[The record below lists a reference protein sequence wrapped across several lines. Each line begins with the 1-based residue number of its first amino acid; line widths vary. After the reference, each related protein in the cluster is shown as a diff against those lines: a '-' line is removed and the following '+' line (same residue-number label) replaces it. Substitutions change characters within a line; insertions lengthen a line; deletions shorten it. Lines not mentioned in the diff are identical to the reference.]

1 MNANRLFFG
10 AAAALM
16 FSSAPSFAGNPNI
29 DSHFY
34 HGRKEV
40 QLLDESALLSDHRHQ
55 GNLPQTIVI
64 EMPMQ
69 SQPAAPPLMIH
80 PGMNQQPG
88 ITVMHSGLPDAG
100 FQSAINPVNQARMA
114 NNLPN
119 GMSTNML
126 AGRMLNQGPKPI
138 AAKPVTSTSAPKA
151 TLLQSAPRTLVYN
164 NQPSSSGSAGMS
176 STNVKTSVVGALH
189 RGSLLADQPHR

>member
-1 MNANRLFFG
+1 MKVNRLFLG

-40 QLLDESALLSDHRHQ
+40 QLLDESALFSDHRHQ
-55 GNLPQTIVI
+55 GNMPQTVII
-64 EMPMQ
+64 EMPQ
-69 SQPAAPPLMIH
+69 QNQPAQPPLMIR
-80 PGMNQQPG
+80 PGVNPPG

-100 FQSAINPVNQARMA
+100 FQSAITPGNQARMA
-114 NNLPN
+114 NNLPS

-126 AGRMLNQGPKPI
+126 AGKMISKALAPV
-138 AAKPVTSTSAPKA
+138 AAKASSSNAAPKA
-151 TLLQSAPRTLVYN
+151 TLLQSAPKTLVYT
-164 NQPSSSGSAGMS
+164 NQPLALGMS
-176 STNVKTSVVGALH
+176 SSSVKTSVVGTLH
-189 RGSLLADQPHR
+189 RGALLADQTHR